1 MRAIEVKQLY
11 DQYFMS
17 GIRLIFDDGTKTPW
31 LQTESA
37 KNEKA
42 KLIEFGDIQ
51 ISAISVNVAYGRVY
65 CGIRLF
71 NENMD
76 ISVNEEL
83 YNKCGGTWTKPQK
96 IPSGLQ
102 VIGLNANVPSDSKYI
117 KSLGFILGP

>member
-42 KLIEFGDIQ
+42 KLIEFGDI
-51 ISAISVNVAYGRVY
+51 
-65 CGIRLF
+65 
-71 NENMD
+71 
-76 ISVNEEL
+76 
-83 YNKCGGTWTKPQK
+83 
-96 IPSGLQ
+96 
-102 VIGLNANVPSDSKYI
+102 
-117 KSLGFILGP
+117 